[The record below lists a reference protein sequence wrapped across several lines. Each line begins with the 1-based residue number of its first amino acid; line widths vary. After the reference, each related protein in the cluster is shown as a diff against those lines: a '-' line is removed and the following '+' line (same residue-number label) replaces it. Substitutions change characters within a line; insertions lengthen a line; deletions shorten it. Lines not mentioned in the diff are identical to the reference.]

1 MATLEEVKK
10 LIAQRD
16 IIDKQIAEQEQILKE
31 RKRVPYVRK
40 MATLEEVKKLIAQ
53 RDIIDKQIAE
63 QEQILKEN
71 GVDMRSSLIDSEGF
85 PLANVD
91 VYSVR
96 HARQA
101 VICARNDRQKL
112 NDRIE
117 ALMHEL
123 HAIAKQE
130 RPSSKSDS
138 EGDESEQPVHRTS
151 NHPFARVDKVSSMS
165 PAQQAGLKDGDQI
178 LQFGS
183 LHAATFNDMS
193 QFTRI
198 VQNSIGGLKDG
209 DQILQ
214 FGSLHAATFNDMSQF
229 TRIVQNSIGKKIRV
243 TVLREGRA
251 ERLELIPQQWSGRGV
266 LGCSVLPVTSA
277 QVI

>member
-1 MATLEEVKK
+1 
-10 LIAQRD
+10 
-16 IIDKQIAEQEQILKE
+16 
-31 RKRVPYVRK
+31 

-138 EGDESEQPVHRTS
+138 KGDESEQPVHRTN

-198 VQNSIGGLKDG
+198 VQNSIGSFK
-209 DQILQ
+209 
-214 FGSLHAATFNDMSQF
+214 
-229 TRIVQNSIGKKIRV
+229 NSDLFKKIRV

-266 LGCSVLPVTSA
+266 LDCSVLPVTSA